1 MFALKAVKAIADE
14 TRLRLV
20 TVLSRYELS
29 VNEIVNLM
37 EMGQSRIS
45 RHLKILVDANLLESR
60 RDGLWV
66 YYTIVPSGE
75 GRSFIDAMLPFA
87 LDMPTTRADLDMAT
101 QILDQRPQKS
111 KQFFDPAAEDW
122 DALNT
127 EILGDFDLP
136 TSVLNK
142 IPSPCK
148 VAVDLGCGAG
158 GVLEVLRHKAD
169 TIIGVDGSSRVLEL
183 ARRRFTESKTSNTHS
198 VSLRIGELDHLP
210 LRDFEADFA
219 CINLV
224 LHHISDPKLVLAE
237 IQRILQHNGTLLV
250 TEFIKHNDE
259 SLRTDYGD
267 RWLGF
272 DEQNFIQ
279 MAQSVG
285 FIYDSI
291 ERTKVKKNL
300 SLFQLTLKK
309 Q

>member
-14 TRLRLV
+14 TRLRIA

-37 EMGQSRIS
+37 DMGQSRIS
-45 RHLKILVDANLLESR
+45 RHLKILVDADLLESR

-66 YYTIVPSGE
+66 YYTTVPSGE
-75 GRSFIDAMLPFA
+75 GRAFIDAMLPFA
-87 LDMPTTRADLDMAT
+87 LDMPTTRADLDMAMH
-101 QILDQRPQKS
+101 ILEERAQKTR
-111 KQFFDPAAEDW
+111 QFFNPAEDW
-122 DALNT
+122 DALNN

-142 IPSPCK
+142 VPNPCK
-148 VAVDLGCGAG
+148 VAVDLGCGTG
-158 GVLEVLRHKAD
+158 GVLEVLRHKANN
-169 TIIGVDGSSRVLEL
+169 IIGVDGSSRVLEL
-183 ARRRFTESKTSNTHS
+183 ARRRFSEVQGSSPQS
-198 VSLRIGELDHLP
+198 ISLRIGELDHLP
-210 LRDFEADFA
+210 LRDFEVDFA

-224 LHHISDPKLVLAE
+224 LHHISEPKLVLAE
-237 IQRILQHNGTLLV
+237 IQRILQHNGILLV
-250 TEFIKHNDE
+250 TEFIKHEDE

-285 FIYDSI
+285 FIYDNI
-291 ERTKVKKNL
+291 ERIKVKKNL

>member
-14 TRLRLV
+14 TRLRLA

-29 VNEIVNLM
+29 VNEIVSLM
-37 EMGQSRIS
+37 DMGQSRIS
-45 RHLKILVDANLLESR
+45 RHLKILVDADLLESR

-66 YYTIVPSGE
+66 YYTTVPSGE
-75 GRSFIDAMLPFA
+75 GRAFIDAMLPFA
-87 LDMPTTRADLDMAT
+87 LDMPTTRADLDMAMR
-101 QILDQRPQKS
+101 ILEERNQKVRELCN
-111 KQFFDPAAEDW
+111 PVTEDW
-122 DALNT
+122 DALQT

-136 TSVLNK
+136 SAVLEK
-142 IPSPCK
+142 MPIPCK
-148 VAVDLGCGAG
+148 VAVDLGCGRG
-158 GVLEVLRHKAD
+158 GVLEILRQKAD
-169 TIIGVDGSSRVLEL
+169 SIIGVDGSSRVLEI
-183 ARRRFTESKTSNTHS
+183 ARRRFAETQGTASHS

-210 LRDFEADFA
+210 LRDFEVDFA

-224 LHHISDPKLVLAE
+224 LHHISDPKLVLIE

-285 FIYDSI
+285 FIYDNI
-291 ERTKVKKNL
+291 QRVKVKKDL
-300 SLFQLTLKK
+300 SLFLLTLKK